1 MLCVYLKSLVTVFT
15 HRAVLCVVCGQEDG
29 RSTTVKPVA
38 VGADDFLP
46 MFTYVLVQSEL
57 PQLLLVKELMV
68 TLVDNEEM
76 YGECGE

>member
-1 MLCVYLKSLVTVFT
+1 MSM
-15 HRAVLCVVCGQEDG
+15 A
-29 RSTTVKPVA
+29 PVA

-46 MFTYVLVQSEL
+46 MFTYVLVQSNL
-57 PQLLLVKELMV
+57 PQLLLVNELMN

>member
-1 MLCVYLKSLVTVFT
+1 MLCI
-15 HRAVLCVVCGQEDG
+15 VCGQEDG

>member
-1 MLCVYLKSLVTVFT
+1 MCVCVIMCVCVTQEA
-15 HRAVLCVVCGQEDG
+15 AVGGGGE
-29 RSTTVKPVA
+29 TKKPLA

-46 MFTYVLVQSEL
+46 MFTYVLVQADM

-76 YGECGE
+76 YGECGT

>member
-1 MLCVYLKSLVTVFT
+1 MQLSK
-15 HRAVLCVVCGQEDG
+15 E
-29 RSTTVKPVA
+29 KPVA

-46 MFTYVLVQSEL
+46 MFTFVLVQSEL

-76 YGECGE
+76 YGECGKCFFRYDI

>member
-1 MLCVYLKSLVTVFT
+1 MSM
-15 HRAVLCVVCGQEDG
+15 A
-29 RSTTVKPVA
+29 PVA

-46 MFTYVLVQSEL
+46 MFTYVLVQSNL
-57 PQLLLVKELMV
+57 PQLLLVF